1 MTNITEKFANYLGY
15 TDINPYEVI
24 KVVSDKCIEIREMS
38 AEAIKWEKK
47 IVQGGFSHH
56 VANQDQQKWDIT
68 SNEGNPIVRIRLNKS
83 GTKYNPKTKTFVN
96 AYSWK
101 DKDGARYG
109 LSNKPVKFYD
119 YNF

>member
-1 MTNITEKFANYLGY
+1 MLNIKEKFANHLGY
-15 TDINPYEVI
+15 SDINPYEVV
-24 KVVSDKCIEIREMS
+24 KVVSNKCIEIREMS
-38 AEAIKWEKK
+38 TKPIKWEKK

-56 VANQDQQKWDIT
+56 VANQGEQKWNIT

-83 GTKYNPKTKTFVN
+83 GQQYDHPSKSYKPCYT
-96 AYSWK
+96 WK